1 MSTHDEVVDEAPVD
15 EDEGFGEALG
25 DGAVTEPGIAMGVM
39 APPIG

>member
-15 EDEGFGEALG
+15 EGKGFGEALG
-25 DGAVTEPGIAMGVM
+25 DDAVTKLGIAMGVM